1 MSYIDVS
8 TALPFPL
15 VFGEENRGCGKVLV
29 GDEGARSILEELGVD
44 RGEKLLKSFE
54 LDDAGEPMTN
64 GLRISMLPAGESADG
79 SNTFLRWPR
88 SGFGG

>member
-1 MSYIDVS
+1 MV
-8 TALPFPL
+8 
-15 VFGEENRGCGKVLV
+15 RV
-29 GDEGARSILEELGVD
+29 GGEGALNIFKALGVD
-44 RGEKLLKSFE
+44 KGEKLLRGFE

-64 GLRISMLPAGESADG
+64 GLRISKLPAGESVDG